1 MIEDNDITEADDIA
15 ESPQET
21 AVMAPERDPV
31 SGQFLPGNKGGGR
44 PKGAKDKVSTKL
56 VNLMT
61 ELMERRGEELIG
73 RVADDDPAAALA
85 ILTRIVPQAELQ
97 RIFLDG
103 DQVDAANK
111 TDVTIRLVQQVQ
123 ENQSLTSDTPRLVE
137 GELVDDE
144 VDTQHMH

>member
-1 MIEDNDITEADDIA
+1 MIDEQDIDTGELPVDM
-15 ESPQET
+15 PQET
-21 AVMAPERDPV
+21 AVSTLQRDPV
-31 SGQFLPGNKGGGR
+31 TGQFLPGNKGGGR
-44 PKGAKDKVSTKL
+44 PKGSKDKVSQKL

-103 DQVDAANK
+103 DDTEKVGN
-111 TDVTIRLVQQVQ
+111 TDITIRLVQQVQ
-123 ENQSLTSDTPRLVE
+123 ENQALTNDTPRLVE
-137 GELVDDE
+137 GELMDE
-144 VDTQHMH
+144 EHVTH